1 MFLVKGG
8 YLEMGWA
15 LSALFIVAALLFV
28 FSYYKSKQAAKA
40 EQREIDTVYMSM
52 MEEVNKLQGQIRSLE
67 LESEIN
73 AQRSGM
79 TKEELHLL
87 REILDLYKRNY
98 TLEGIAAKFDLEQHE
113 VEQLIAPY
121 VTKNEGR
128 KVANEG

>member
-1 MFLVKGG
+1 
-8 YLEMGWA
+8 MGWA

-52 MEEVNKLQGQIRSLE
+52 MEEVNKLQGQVRSLE

-73 AQRSGM
+73 AQRAGM

-98 TLEGIAAKFDLEQHE
+98 TLEGIASKFDLQQHE